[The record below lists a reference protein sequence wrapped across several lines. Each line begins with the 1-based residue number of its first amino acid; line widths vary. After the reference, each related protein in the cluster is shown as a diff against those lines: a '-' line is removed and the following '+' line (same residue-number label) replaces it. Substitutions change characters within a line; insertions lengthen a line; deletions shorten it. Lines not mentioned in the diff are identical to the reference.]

1 MADDPATDTGAPRAL
16 RALVLGGVAWNTMVY
31 VDEFPSPHP
40 QTVFASDTHEAI
52 GSSGAGKALNLSRLG
67 FNTTLW
73 ALVGDDD
80 PGTRI
85 RMGLEENDVVFLSQ
99 LDPLGTTRHV
109 NLMDAA
115 GERISIFANAGS
127 TRFTVD
133 TDLVADA
140 FGSADLVSVTILD
153 HCRAF
158 LPLAAE
164 ARRPVWCDIHDYDGI
179 NPYHHEFI
187 EAAGYLFLSSVNLP
201 NYRRFMEERV
211 HAGARVVVCTHGSNG
226 ASGLDA
232 SGTWVDVEAAPVDRP
247 VDTNGAGDAF
257 FAGFAHSWLRGDGLD
272 AAMESGALMAAAAV
286 ESLELAPEVSA
297 VPARFGR

>member
-1 MADDPATDTGAPRAL
+1 MADDSATDTGAPHAP

-67 FNTTLW
+67 FATTLW

-80 PGTRI
+80 PGARI
-85 RMGLEENDVVFLSQ
+85 RLGLEENGIVFLSQ

-127 TRFTVD
+127 TRFAVD

-140 FGSADLVSVTILD
+140 IGTADLVSVTILD

-164 ARRPVWCDIHDYDGI
+164 AQRPVWCDIHDYDGV
-179 NPYHHEFI
+179 NAYHREFI
-187 EAAGYLFLSSVNLP
+187 EAADYLVLSSVNLP
-201 NYRRFMEERV
+201 PYRRFMEERV
-211 HAGARVVVCTHGSNG
+211 HAGARAVVCTHGSAG
-226 ASGLDA
+226 ATGLDA
-232 SGTWVDVEAAPVDRP
+232 TGTWVDIEAAPIDRP

-257 FAGFAHSWLRGDGLD
+257 LAGFAHSWLRSEGLE
-272 AAMESGALMAAAAV
+272 AAMESGAIMAAAAV

-297 VPARFGR
+297 VPGRFRR